1 MSHKI
6 DQEISISSTRR
17 SISISFSYYSLMVLV
32 IPAVAVI
39 GDVLL
44 GVVVGG
50 DALLV
55 DVTGVVVG
63 AVGDP
68 SLDVFYNY

>member
-1 MSHKI
+1 
-6 DQEISISSTRR
+6 
-17 SISISFSYYSLMVLV
+17 MVLV